1 MRADTRENESAIS
14 VASSLEAYL
23 AEARAHPPAA
33 VPTLPL
39 RVFISYKQKDFEAAD
54 HIGKLLRRL
63 GGANIDVFVAGDDV
77 SIKPAS
83 DFRLRILSKLR
94 EAQVVIF
101 LYTDP
106 TLQWD
111 WCLYETGYFDG
122 RRDPD
127 TEDRGIYV
135 LHRWNVPP
143 VGPFLGLASVPIGAP
158 DDQAVQKLKGM
169 LKRLFVDS
177 TSPPVN
183 QYWDQ
188 GGCEELV
195 EAFTAPFGEVTRPL
209 REYVCRLTFQLWKGA
224 ATENA
229 LMAGRIPDQTTV
241 TGTAHSFR
249 LFGFA
254 DDTPRPW
261 AGFEMKWRGKVPPV
275 PEGDPDS
282 DPVTLWIENA
292 ASKMWAAIQG
302 EDFDD
307 GLPLFYCQFMCIQ
320 DKALFRPSLAKM
332 VEHADTYEFDI
343 VFVDLPAETCSGSVG
358 PLTPLASL
366 LRLAH
371 MFCFGWIE
379 PTAAAVSANPPT
391 EIPRIAQ
398 EMRRRL
404 HSITA
409 ESFNQGLR
417 TETAV
422 LKAFVEDSDLQNEAK
437 DSIMKWKSEVA
448 PALENSVASKSTKGM
463 LDALKR
469 ASGLNWKFQLAC
481 VRRYAELVE
490 GYSRRK
496 EDPLDRV

>member
-1 MRADTRENESAIS
+1 M
-14 VASSLEAYL
+14 
-23 AEARAHPPAA
+23 
-33 VPTLPL
+33 
-39 RVFISYKQKDFEAAD
+39 
-54 HIGKLLRRL
+54 
-63 GGANIDVFVAGDDV
+63 
-77 SIKPAS
+77 
-83 DFRLRILSKLR
+83 
-94 EAQVVIF
+94 IF

-122 RRDPD
+122 RRDPNA
-127 TEDRGIYV
+127 DRGIYV

-183 QYWDQ
+183 
-188 GGCEELV
+188 GPGIR
-195 EAFTAPFGEVTRPL
+195 EAVGPRRGVHGAVWRSNEAAARI
-209 REYVCRLTFQLWKGA
+209 VCRLTFQLWKGA

-332 VEHADTYEFDI
+332 VEHPDTYEFDI
-343 VFVDLPAETCSGSVG
+343 VFVNMPAETCSGSVG

-371 MFCFGWIE
+371 MFCFGWIDQR
-379 PTAAAVSANPPT
+379 PP
-391 EIPRIAQ
+391 P
-398 EMRRRL
+398 
-404 HSITA
+404 
-409 ESFNQGLR
+409 
-417 TETAV
+417 
-422 LKAFVEDSDLQNEAK
+422 
-437 DSIMKWKSEVA
+437 
-448 PALENSVASKSTKGM
+448 
-463 LDALKR
+463 
-469 ASGLNWKFQLAC
+469 
-481 VRRYAELVE
+481 
-490 GYSRRK
+490 
-496 EDPLDRV
+496 